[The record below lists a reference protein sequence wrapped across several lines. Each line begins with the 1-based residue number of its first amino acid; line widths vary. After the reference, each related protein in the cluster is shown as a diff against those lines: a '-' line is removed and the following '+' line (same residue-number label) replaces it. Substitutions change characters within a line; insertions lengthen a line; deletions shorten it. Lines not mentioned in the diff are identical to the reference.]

1 MPAFTSPSRFY
12 SASRK
17 AHLKQQKK
25 PAKPTFKPNYLTLAV
40 STVLG
45 TFAVPSM
52 AGPEGGVIRGG
63 AGSISQNGKNTT
75 INQTTDRMA
84 IDWNSFD
91 IASDERVQFIQP
103 DSQSVSLNRVLS
115 NNGTRIQ
122 GRIDANGQVVLVNP
136 NGVIFTE
143 SAVINAGGIL
153 ASGLSIDPNEFMNG
167 NLAFERLEGT
177 NGTVINRGILQ
188 AATGGNVGLIGT
200 QVENSGLIE
209 AELGHVALAAGNK
222 AVVRF
227 DEAGLI
233 GVTVTEAILQQEL
246 GEAAGVNA
254 GANAGVSNSGTINA
268 QGGKVLLSASASR
281 DIFTQAVNAGNLQ
294 QATSVT
300 VDADGSFTLSAGSN
314 VVNTGAINVNSS
326 ASATENINTN
336 APASAGQAVLLGENI
351 TQNGRITANSEQGTA
366 GNIELHSH
374 STTLISGELIAN
386 STQGDA
392 GQILALGNQ
401 ASRGHPYL

>member
-1 MPAFTSPSRFY
+1 MPASHSVLRSRL
-12 SASRK
+12 SSGHRK
-17 AHLKQQKK
+17 AKK
-25 PAKPTFKPNYLTLAV
+25 PVKSARQSQSARFTLRYLPLAV
-40 STVLG
+40 SAALG
-45 TFAVPSM
+45 TLALPSM
-52 AGPEGGVIRGG
+52 AGPEGGIIRGG
-63 AGSISQNGKNTT
+63 AGSITQNGKNTT
-75 INQTTDRMA
+75 INQTTNRMA

-167 NLAFERLEGT
+167 NLAFERLEGA

-209 AELGHVALAAGNK
+209 AELGHVALAAGKK

-246 GEAAGVNA
+246 GDAAGV
-254 GANAGVSNSGTINA
+254 NAGVSNSGTINA

-281 DIFTQAVNAGNLQ
+281 DIFTQAVNAGK
-294 QATSVT
+294 SYI
-300 VDADGSFTLSAGSN
+300 FT
-314 VVNTGAINVNSS
+314 
-326 ASATENINTN
+326 
-336 APASAGQAVLLGENI
+336 
-351 TQNGRITANSEQGTA
+351 
-366 GNIELHSH
+366 
-374 STTLISGELIAN
+374 
-386 STQGDA
+386 
-392 GQILALGNQ
+392 
-401 ASRGHPYL
+401 